1 MSMPPVSD
9 ESIKVAVAAYNAN
22 GKSQAKASAILGMSR
37 ESLQRRLKLA
47 VERRLSNTEATTET
61 NVRTIDNSDPIKLRA
76 ANDENTRL
84 RLLLK
89 DAERR
94 AFDAENHR
102 EHVLRLAPE
111 PARLQP
117 NFRRGDG
124 KGHGRQA
131 VVLHLSDL
139 HVGETV
145 ESSEVA
151 GVNSYTLPIA
161 QKRIGRLF
169 NTASVLMTSAWP
181 ASDGAPERVCVLLG
195 GDLISGHGLH
205 PEHAETDAGTAFEQ
219 VKWAAEYIAGGV
231 LALHQ
236 ALAKRFKQPV
246 EIVLISVA
254 GNHGRSTF
262 GKPRT
267 KLVTLQ
273 SYDML
278 VGDFVEAALRHIPT
292 IKHFQPRG
300 FDAYFDVAGW
310 PALLTH
316 GDRMGSGGGTGF
328 IGPMATIIKGHRKIV
343 DTEYRQR
350 RPVRWVF
357 SGHFHTTGVTPFGFA
372 NGSGVGYGEYAKSLR
387 ADPEPAQQNYM
398 VFHERYGLLR
408 WHPIVIGASDEG
420 SIYDGSHQMILPTIG
435 TAA

>member
-1 MSMPPVSD
+1 MPTHPISATQII
-9 ESIKVAVAAYNAN
+9 EAQAALTAYRGNH
-22 GKSQAKASAILGMSR
+22 
-37 ESLQRRLKLA
+37 
-47 VERRLSNTEATTET
+47 TEAAKSL
-61 NVRTIDNSDPIKLRA
+61 NISRGAFDNRLRAVLVAKDNSDPIRLRA

-89 DAERR
+89 EAERR
-94 AFDAENHR
+94 AADAENHR
-102 EHVLRLAPE
+102 EHILRLSPS
-111 PARLQP
+111 PARVQP
-117 NFRRGDG
+117 NLKRTTTG

-145 ESSEVA
+145 ERSEVA
-151 GVNSYTLPIA
+151 GVNTYDLVTA
-161 QKRIGRLF
+161 RKRIARLF
-169 NTASVLMTSAWP
+169 QTASILMTSAWP
-181 ASDGAPERVCVLLG
+181 ASDKAPERLYVLLG

-219 VKWAAEYIAGGV
+219 VKWASEAISSG
-231 LALHQ
+231 ALMLHG
-236 ALAKRFKQPV
+236 ALKAHCKRPV
-246 EIVLISVA
+246 EIHFISVV
-254 GNHGRSTF
+254 GNHGRSTP

-273 SYDML
+273 SYDTL
-278 VGDFVEAALRHIPT
+278 VADFVEASLKHVPT
-292 IKHFQPRG
+292 IRHFQPRG

-408 WHPIVIGASDEG
+408 WHPLVIGSRNEG
-420 SIYDGSHQMILPTIG
+420 TIYDGSHQMILPATG
-435 TAA
+435 ASA